1 MADVTPKSFVDSLIK
16 TNKVVVFSKSYCPY
30 CTKAKEAL
38 TTFSLVPGT
47 MEVVEIEDRGDCDK
61 IQDYLKE
68 ITGQRSVPRVFIG
81 GNFLAAEM
89 TRLLRLNLESW
100 KLNCELLMLLLE
112 EREKKNVLIF

>member
-1 MADVTPKSFVDSLIK
+1 MATVTPKSFVDSLIK

-38 TTFSLVPGT
+38 TTFSLAPGT
-47 MEVVEIEDRGDCDK
+47 MEVVEIEDRGDCEQ

-81 GNFLAAEM
+81 GKFFGGGDDTAAAVKSGKLEAE
-89 TRLLRLNLESW
+89 LRAVNA
-100 KLNCELLMLLLE
+100 
-112 EREKKNVLIF
+112 IA